1 MAKKSWLERN
11 KRKQETVKK
20 YAALRAQLKA
30 KRDYAGLAKLPRDAS
45 PVRLVNR
52 CAMSGRRHAYLR
64 KFGVS
69 RLKENIAKILKS
81 EGYVSEVAVDGK
93 AIKKLKIRLKYNG
106 KKNVIEGLRRVSK
119 PGLRKYV
126 GATEIPRVLGG
137 LGVAV
142 LSTPE
147 GIMTDTQ
154 ARKKNLGGELLCY
167 VW

>member
-1 MAKKSWLERN
+1 MLTRLRN
-11 KRKQETVKK
+11 GGR
-20 YAALRAQLKA
+20 ALQPHIE
-30 KRDYAGLAKLPRDAS
+30 LP
-45 PVRLVNR
+45 
-52 CAMSGRRHAYLR
+52 Y
-64 KFGVS
+64 S

-126 GATEIPRVLGG
+126 GATEIPRVRGG